1 MLPSRNGRPA
11 TSDPAVG
18 FGDLLGSP
26 THIISLGAGVQS
38 SVLALMA
45 AKGEITPMPSCAIF
59 ADTQDEPAAVYVWL
73 RWLEKQLPFPVHIVT
88 KGKLSELASRVRLS
102 KKSGLNYLKPG
113 LPMFTLT
120 PDGKKGMM
128 QRQCTLTTKI
138 EPLRSKAKLLAGRG
152 KPIVMWLG
160 ISTDEPMRIKPSP
173 EKRITHRWPLIDANM
188 SRTDCLKWME
198 ANGYPKP
205 PRSAC
210 VYCPY
215 HNDQEWVRIRTES
228 PQEFQDAVL
237 LERRMQ
243 ESTKQCTRLDGV
255 PYFHASRVPLDQV
268 KFNGD
273 TINHMN
279 NECEGMCGV

>member
-1 MLPSRNGRPA
+1 
-11 TSDPAVG
+11 
-18 FGDLLGSP
+18 
-26 THIISLGAGVQS
+26 
-38 SVLALMA
+38 
-45 AKGEITPMPSCAIF
+45 
-59 ADTQDEPAAVYVWL
+59 
-73 RWLEKQLPFPVHIVT
+73 
-88 KGKLSELASRVRLS
+88 
-102 KKSGLNYLKPG
+102 
-113 LPMFTLT
+113 
-120 PDGKKGMM
+120 
-128 QRQCTLTTKI
+128 
-138 EPLRSKAKLLAGRG
+138 
-152 KPIVMWLG
+152 
-160 ISTDEPMRIKPSP
+160 MRIKPSP
-173 EKRITHRWPLIDANM
+173 DKRITHRWPLIDANM
-188 SRTDCLKWME
+188 SRSDCLKWME

-243 ESTKQCTRLDGV
+243 ESTKQCTRLNGV